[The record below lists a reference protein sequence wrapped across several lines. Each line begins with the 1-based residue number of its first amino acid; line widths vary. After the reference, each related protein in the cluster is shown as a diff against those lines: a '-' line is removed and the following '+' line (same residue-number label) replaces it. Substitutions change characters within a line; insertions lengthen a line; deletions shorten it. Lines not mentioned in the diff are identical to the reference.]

1 MMPLG
6 LSGGDHVNIIARD
19 ETLLQTVRVAQM
31 GLKLKENTL
40 NMTKTQHIPS
50 ESKVCRTFHAQENMQ

>member
-1 MMPLG
+1 MLTLLHG
-6 LSGGDHVNIIARD
+6 TR
-19 ETLLQTVRVAQM
+19 ELLQTVRVAQM

>member
-1 MMPLG
+1 MLT
-6 LSGGDHVNIIARD
+6 LLH
-19 ETLLQTVRVAQM
+19 ETRELLQTVRVAQM